1 MYIHLV
7 CQHSIWQEGYKG
19 VSHWYGQH
27 SQRDPRFL
35 NQPNQATN
43 WDCRMW
49 ALLTRPPG
57 WVALTLRWRANS
69 SHENQEMMVVM
80 KKRSKHKSPHIST
93 LFFFKV
99 AMPSIKV
106 WQKNAELIR
115 WIQRKRTAFLT
126 IQSHYWY
133 LAMPVNQWGDC
144 LEFSC
149 QSCFRCPSQMNLL
162 ECPSHNSPPRIFLQT
177 NILVSMPFSPTA
189 FSPFLHLTAWK
200 SHVHARS
207 PGPVLAL
214 FPGPP
219 VWCICLDVGLSIMIK
234 WPFAREACSNAAG
247 AVLSSACKRCC
258 VKSAVNIGWS
268 WSS

>member
-1 MYIHLV
+1 MDSTPKEILDFWISPTKQQTEIAECEH
-7 CQHSIWQEGYKG
+7 C
-19 VSHWYGQH
+19 
-27 SQRDPRFL
+27 
-35 NQPNQATN
+35 
-43 WDCRMW
+43 
-49 ALLTRPPG
+49 
-57 WVALTLRWRANS
+57 WRA
-69 SHENQEMMVVM
+69 HLDEWHWLWGEGQTAPM
-80 KKRSKHKSPHIST
+80 KTKRWWWWWRRDQNTNLHIST